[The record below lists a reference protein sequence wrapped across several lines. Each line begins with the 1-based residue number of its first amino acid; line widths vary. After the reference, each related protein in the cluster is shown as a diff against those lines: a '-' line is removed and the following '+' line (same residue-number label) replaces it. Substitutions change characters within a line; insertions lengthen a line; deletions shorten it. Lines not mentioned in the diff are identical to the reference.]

1 MKSKLCIRNKFPL
14 FGMIIFCIF
23 LLSGCIVHMVPNPG
37 VVNLSELPQRG
48 NQPRIK
54 IINDQNNSDEI
65 TIGSYNFGTMVGDL
79 HTWTNSAIDS
89 AKNSLAVQGITISDN
104 SSKLLKFAVTDAKL
118 DTWGVDYVAGLARC
132 KIVLKVATGDG
143 YSHTYESTNKSASPE
158 WACNKAMY
166 SVVSN
171 LLEDKATI
179 DYLVKKDTLEVKK
192 DSRFINNGNGTVTDS
207 KTGLM
212 WAAKDN
218 GSDIKWADAKT
229 YCENYRGGGY
239 ADWRM
244 PTSAE
249 LEGLYDAGQS
259 RPAAC
264 YKSNLVHVAT
274 ELIDITC
281 YFLWASETREHLGF
295 IPQAAY
301 FYFMYGGQGWTRQSY
316 NSTYRVLPVRFAK

>member
-1 MKSKLCIRNKFPL
+1 MRNKYFL

-23 LLSGCIVHMVPNPG
+23 LFPGCAVHTVPNPG
-37 VVNLSELPQRG
+37 EVGFSELPQTD

-54 IINDQNNSDEI
+54 IINDQNNSTEI
-65 TIGSYNFGTMVGDL
+65 TIGSFGLGTIVGDL
-79 HTWTNSAIDS
+79 HTWTDSAVDS
-89 AKNSLAVQGITISDN
+89 AKKSLAVQGVTISDN

-118 DTWGVDYVAGLARC
+118 DTWGVVPAGLARC
-132 KIVLKVATGDG
+132 KIVLKVGTGDG
-143 YSHTYESTNKSASPE
+143 YSQTYEGTNKSANAE

-166 SVVSN
+166 SAVSYF
-171 LLEDKATI
+171 LEDKAI
-179 DYLVKKDTLEVKK
+179 HNYLVKKDAPEAKK
-192 DSRFINNGNGTVTDS
+192 TDSRFINNGNGTVMDT

-218 GSDIKWADAKT
+218 GSDIKWADAKS

-239 ADWRM
+239 TDWRM

-249 LEGLYDAGQS
+249 LEGLYDAGQAKPS
-259 RPAAC
+259 AC

-281 YFLWASETREHLGF
+281 HYLWASETREHLGF

-301 FYFMYGGQGWTRQSY
+301 FYFAYGGQYWVRQSY
-316 NSTYRVLPVRFAK
+316 KDTYRVLPVRTNK